1 MYGWVELVGML
12 FEIGFYLKIGMA
24 LFYEMGIVWVISHGF
39 LEGLEIGPGKR
50 ILQWRV

>member
-1 MYGWVELVGML
+1 ML

-39 LEGLEIGPGKR
+39 LETDR
-50 ILQWRV
+50 S